1 MNLLTVVIIL
11 ALLATAVALL
21 LGLTSLGQGGR
32 FDKDFGTGFMWAR
45 VALQGAAIGLLLVA
59 LLIQQG

>member
-1 MNLLTVVIIL
+1 MDLLTIVIIL

-21 LGLTSLGQGGR
+21 LGLMSLGQGGS

-45 VALQGAAIGLLLVA
+45 VALQGFAVVMLVITFLLR
-59 LLIQQG
+59 

>member
-1 MNLLTVVIIL
+1 MDLLTILIIL

-21 LGLTSLGQGGR
+21 FGLMSLGQGGS

-45 VALQGAAIGLLLVA
+45 VGLQGLAIA
-59 LLIQQG
+59 LLMLALFLK

>member
-1 MNLLTVVIIL
+1 MDLLTIVIIL

-21 LGLTSLGQGGR
+21 LGLMSLGQGGS

-45 VALQGAAIGLLLVA
+45 VGLQGFAVA
-59 LLIQQG
+59 LLVIAFLLR